1 MLMMSMIQDDWQESD
16 VSPDVDL
23 SEWESSERLIIFLG
37 IWCHISAAMKQ
48 WAVEHHMFVYNA
60 YVQRQGNF
68 TFCTRYPSHGPK
80 ITWVEIFSYG
90 CTWNHKYIFS
100 GILLTGWI
108 KRLLLCLRYLW
119 VWWSNLRMWRL
130 RWCLMP
136 EQHGALWPSDGS
148 LELMSS
154 YGYQAALL

>member
-1 MLMMSMIQDDWQESD
+1 M
-16 VSPDVDL
+16 VSYIDL
-23 SEWESSERLIIFLG
+23 SDLMPYFSSYEAVG
-37 IWCHISAAMKQ
+37 S
-48 WAVEHHMFVYNA
+48 WASHVC
-60 YVQRQGNF
+60 VQRICPKTGWF
-68 TFCTRYPSHGPK
+68 HVLDKISHGPK
-80 ITWVEIFSYG
+80 ITWVEIFLWVYSI
-90 CTWNHKYIFS
+90 WNYKYILS
-100 GILLTGWI
+100 GFLLTGWI

-136 EQHGALWPSDGS
+136 EQHGALWPSDRS